1 MFFGKILCYF
11 SKSSF
16 ITYHNPLTNLNKG
29 VIMWLQQIN
38 VGDHTVFDGDH
49 NEYMTVVFS
58 FIPRLFRTES
68 LKKFSALR
76 GSTNIYVTAAR

>member
-16 ITYHNPLTNLNKG
+16 IIYYNPLTNLNKG
-29 VIMWLQQIN
+29 VIMGLRQIN

-49 NEYMTVVFS
+49 NE
-58 FIPRLFRTES
+58 
-68 LKKFSALR
+68 
-76 GSTNIYVTAAR
+76 

>member
-49 NEYMTVVFS
+49 NEYS
-58 FIPRLFRTES
+58 NIPKNGIIP
-68 LKKFSALR
+68 KKCNTQAL
-76 GSTNIYVTAAR
+76 VE

>member
-29 VIMWLQQIN
+29 VIMGLRQIN
-38 VGDHTVFDGDH
+38 VGDHTVFDGGR
-49 NEYMTVVFS
+49 NE
-58 FIPRLFRTES
+58 
-68 LKKFSALR
+68 
-76 GSTNIYVTAAR
+76 